1 MSKLAEK
8 YRPRSLN
15 EIIGQEKIIKSIS
28 RLNQKAGLGGNAFW
42 ITGQSGTGKSS
53 LALIIA
59 DMVAGSKFATI
70 ETTGRELTITTLKDL
85 GLRWRSKPL
94 FGIGHALIVNE
105 AHGLAKP
112 VIEKFLDVLE
122 NLPDYVVVIFTTTKD
137 GNDLFEEQLDSSP
150 FASRCLSINLTSRGL
165 CEPFANWAKQIAE
178 LEGLDGKPLDCYIK
192 LAKTCRN
199 NLRQMLSEI
208 EAGYMLA

>member
-15 EIIGQEKIIKSIS
+15 EIIGQDKIIKNLN
-28 RLNQKAGLGGNAFW
+28 RLNQSAGLGGYAYW

-59 DMVAGSKFATI
+59 NIVAGSRFTII
-70 ETTGRELTITTLKDL
+70 ETTGRELTINFIKELT
-85 GLRWRSKPL
+85 LRWRSKPL
-94 FGIGHALIVNE
+94 FGTGHALIINE

-122 NLPDYVVVIFTTTKD
+122 NLPDYVVIAFTTTNE

-165 CEPFANWAKQIAE
+165 CEPFASRAKQIAE
-178 LEGLDGKPLDCYIK
+178 IEGLDGKPLDCYIK

-208 EAGYMLA
+208 EAGSMLA

>member
-15 EIIGQEKIIKSIS
+15 EIIGQDKIIKNLS
-28 RLNQKAGLGGNAFW
+28 RLDQSNGLGGYAYW
-42 ITGQSGTGKSS
+42 ITGQSGTGKTS

-59 DMVAGSKFATI
+59 EIVAGSKFTTI
-70 ETTGRELTITTLKDL
+70 ETTGRELTINYIKDL
-85 GLRWRSKPL
+85 ALPWRSKPL
-94 FGIGHALIVNE
+94 YGTGHALIVNE
-105 AHGLAKP
+105 AHGLSKP

-122 NLPDYVVVIFTTTKD
+122 NLPDYVVVIFTTTND

-150 FASRCLSINLTSRGL
+150 FASRCLSLSLTSRGL
-165 CEPFANWAKQIAE
+165 SNLFASRAKGIAKIE
-178 LEGLDGKPLDCYIK
+178 QLDGRPIEAYIK

-208 EAGYMLA
+208 EAGIMLA

>member
-8 YRPRSLN
+8 YRPKSFN
-15 EIIGQEKIIKSIS
+15 EIIGQDKIIKNLS
-28 RLNQKAGLGGNAFW
+28 RLDQSTGLGGYAYW
-42 ITGQSGTGKSS
+42 ITGQSGTGKTSV
-53 LALIIA
+53 ALIIA
-59 DMVAGSKFATI
+59 EIVAGSKFTTI
-70 ETTGRELTITTLKDL
+70 ETTGRELTINFIKDL
-85 GLRWRSKPL
+85 ALRWRSKPL
-94 FGIGHALIVNE
+94 YGTGHALIVNE
-105 AHGLAKP
+105 AHGLSKP

-122 NLPDYVVVIFTTTKD
+122 NLPDYVIVIFTTTND

-165 CEPFANWAKQIAE
+165 CNLFASRAKEIAKIE
-178 LEGLDGKPLDCYIK
+178 QLDGRPIEAYIK

-208 EAGYMLA
+208 EAGSMLA